1 MTRVVGRGGAPSGQR
16 WPCQC
21 CAHRRVR
28 WRISAG
34 SLAVTREAVLAGL
47 GLMRVPEFVVERDL
61 KSGALVRLLAD
72 DPLPIAQATAL
83 YPRSKVSS
91 RALRFLLD
99 HLSKRPSS
107 DNLAPGC

>member
-1 MTRVVGRGGAPSGQR
+1 VRM
-16 WPCQC
+16 
-21 CAHRRVR
+21 R

-34 SLAVTREAVLAGL
+34 SIAVTREAVLAGL

-61 KSGALVRLLAD
+61 KSGALVRLLPD
-72 DPLPIAQATAL
+72 DPLPIAHATAL

-91 RALRFLLD
+91 RALTFLLD

-107 DNLAPGC
+107 DNFALR